1 MKLNVD
7 ATFQVENKRK
17 LLVLSCETSLRGDS
31 FIATRS
37 CGIPNVDD
45 ATTAEAYA
53 LRDGHLLAG
62 RIGWPRLIVQPDCL
76 VVVEIMN
83 AGGNSIG
90 VASIYEECTFLC
102 RGFFIVK
109 FYHCRAGMEVAN
121 HRAGPGGGT
130 LCAGTRGWP
139 RRCVEK
145 EKRCGILSTGEER
158 PDLGRVWLSY
168 GREKKLS

>member
-1 MKLNVD
+1 MLMRLS
-7 ATFQVENKRK
+7 QVENKRK
-17 LLVLSCETSLRGDS
+17 LLVLSCEMSLRGAS

-53 LRDGHLLAG
+53 PWDDHLLAG
-62 RIGWPRLIVQPDCL
+62 RIGWPRLIVQSNCL

-102 RGFFIVK
+102 RGFFNVK
-109 FYHCRAGMEVAN
+109 FYHCRAGMEVA
-121 HRAGPGGGT
+121 RRWRSTGRGGRRDT
-130 LCAGTRGWP
+130 MCRGKGMAEKIS
-139 RRCVEK
+139 EK

-158 PDLGRVWLSY
+158 PDFSCQFTILNYFLGL
-168 GREKKLS
+168 